1 MGAKTQASFTL
12 SDVHIA
18 RGRVS
23 WARESSL
30 LSFTHSLELTVLFPH
45 WALLPWWPSQCNP
58 SLPQF
63 PHLQSNV
70 TAIHLGGH
78 KTASV
83 YILHTACHWRALL
96 TFQESCL
103 PKRMMSKDHGL
114 FEVGFSIIIHL
125 FWLCWVVFV
134 VLRPS
139 LLAASRGYSLPLL
152 PRLLVV
158 AASLVSENRL

>member
-1 MGAKTQASFTL
+1 
-12 SDVHIA
+12 
-18 RGRVS
+18 
-23 WARESSL
+23 
-30 LSFTHSLELTVLFPH
+30 
-45 WALLPWWPSQCNP
+45 
-58 SLPQF
+58 
-63 PHLQSNV
+63 
-70 TAIHLGGH
+70 
-78 KTASV
+78 
-83 YILHTACHWRALL
+83 
-96 TFQESCL
+96 
-103 PKRMMSKDHGL
+103 MMSKDHGL